1 MGLEEK
7 GEPAPSEGGRWTGL
21 GTGGAAAPGGHW
33 GGIHH
38 LWAWAAGPDGVGGV
52 HAAAWAGLLL
62 IEEMESQPRAPDGP
76 RRSAACSGLGRTDL
90 MGPEVCGNQGALS
103 GGAVGPVPL
112 WVPGKMLPSGAHR
125 PKGEQV
131 GGIRSVAHCAGRSPL
146 LWALQD
152 GCGELG
158 WGEVQGRGSECEEA
172 NPTPVTAGTSVGQRW
187 PSGAPW

>member
-38 LWAWAAGPDGVGGV
+38 LWTWAAGPDGVGGV

-62 IEEMESQPRAPDGP
+62 IEEMESQPRAPNGP

-90 MGPEVCGNQGALS
+90 MGPEVCGNEGALS

>member
-1 MGLEEK
+1 MDWAGDGRGSGSRWAL
-7 GEPAPSEGGRWTGL
+7 GGNPPPLGL
-21 GTGGAAAPGGHW
+21 GGWSGRG
-33 GGIHH
+33 
-38 LWAWAAGPDGVGGV
+38 GGV

-76 RRSAACSGLGRTDL
+76 WRSAACSGLGRTDL

-152 GCGELG
+152 GCRELG
-158 WGEVQGRGSECEEA
+158 WGEVQGGGSECE
-172 NPTPVTAGTSVGQRW
+172 
-187 PSGAPW
+187 

>member
-1 MGLEEK
+1 MGALVTWGWKRKESQLPQRE
-7 GEPAPSEGGRWTGL
+7 AVGL
-21 GTGGAAAPGGHW
+21 GWGREGQRLPMGTGRESTTSGPGRLVRTGW
-33 GGIHH
+33 
-38 LWAWAAGPDGVGGV
+38 GGV

-90 MGPEVCGNQGALS
+90 MGPEVCGNEGALS

-158 WGEVQGRGSECEEA
+158 
-172 NPTPVTAGTSVGQRW
+172 
-187 PSGAPW
+187 